1 MNKPYS
7 KTRTLVEC
15 ALMIAL
21 ATVLGFIPLYELP
34 HGGSITLVSM
44 LPVLLVS
51 YRHGSRWGV
60 FTAFVHSIIQ
70 LLLGLKNLSY
80 CQTFGAIIGCVLLD
94 YVLAFTVL
102 GFAGAV
108 GKSIKNPFAAA
119 GIGSAV
125 TCLARYICSF
135 LSGYVVWKDYE
146 YAFAWMTEFGWGQR
160 IAAMGE
166 NALCWLYSAVYN
178 ATYMLPETVLTV
190 VAAVILLPRLT
201 GTKKQSV

>member
-44 LPVLLVS
+44 LPVLAVS
-51 YRHGSRWGV
+51 YRHGTKWGV
-60 FTAFVHSIIQ
+60 FTAFVHSLIQ

-80 CQTFGAIIGCVLLD
+80 CQTFGAIAGCILLD
-94 YVLAFTVL
+94 YILAFTVL
-102 GFAGAV
+102 GFAGLIGKPFQNRFVSAGV
-108 GKSIKNPFAAA
+108 GSF
-119 GIGSAV
+119 V
-125 TCLARYICSF
+125 TCFARYICSF

-146 YAFAWMTEFGWGQR
+146 YAFSWMTEFGWGQQ

-190 VAAVILLPRLT
+190 VVAVILLPRLT
-201 GTKKQSV
+201 GEKKVAA